1 MSCQDVGRLLLSS
14 DAIEIRGTFLEIS
27 EENIG
32 PGLKEGPPGGSN
44 RPSAGIGAHRR
55 RGGIGF
61 AVPRQAARKQ
71 AVGPVRK
78 GTTEDISALIPVV
91 RMGCHQRWA
100 KQSVWFQEIDWS

>member
-1 MSCQDVGRLLLSS
+1 VSCQDVGRLLSPS
-14 DAIEIRGTFLEIS
+14 DAIEVGGTFLEIS

-32 PGLKEGPPGGSN
+32 PGLKERPPGGSN
-44 RPSAGIGAHRR
+44 RPGAGMEARGR

-61 AVPRQAARKQ
+61 AVPRQGARKQ

-78 GTTEDISALIPVV
+78 GMTEDISALIPVV

-100 KQSVWFQEIDWS
+100 KHLEIMTP